1 MKIKEVIVVE
11 GKNDTKRLR
20 SFFDVDT
27 IETKGLG
34 LSHETLD
41 YIKEIKE
48 RRGIILFL
56 DPDAPGEKIRRRIN
70 EVIPGCKNAFV
81 MKEDARTKKKVGV
94 EHASKEVLEEALNN
108 LLTYEETEGTLN
120 WEDFLEMGLSGREDS
135 SLRREKIARAFHTGK
150 CNAKTMYKRLNMM
163 KITAEELEGVLR

>member
-11 GKNDTKRLR
+11 GKNDSKRLK
-20 SFFDVDT
+20 SFFDADT

-41 YIKEIKE
+41 YIREIKE
-48 RRGIILFL
+48 KRGIILFL

-70 EVIPGCKNAFV
+70 ETVPGCKNAFV

-108 LLTYEETEGTLN
+108 LLTYEDTEETLR
-120 WEDFLEMGLSGREDS
+120 WEDFLELGLSGEDDS
-135 SLRREKIARAFHTGK
+135 SERREKAARVFHTGR
-150 CNAKTMYKRLNMM
+150 CNAKTMYKRLNML
-163 KITAEELEGVLR
+163 KIRKEELEEVLR